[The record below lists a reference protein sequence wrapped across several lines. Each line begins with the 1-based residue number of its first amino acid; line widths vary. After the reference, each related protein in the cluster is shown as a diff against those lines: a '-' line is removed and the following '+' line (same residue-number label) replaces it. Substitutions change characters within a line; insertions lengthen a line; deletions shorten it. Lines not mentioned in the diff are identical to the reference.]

1 MIIVFLKTIFSIKST
16 PYSINFDSKHT
27 STNSS
32 FKKSNQ
38 IKTNNAKQPIIF
50 LMLRDKN

>member
-1 MIIVFLKTIFSIKST
+1 MIIIILRTIFSITST

-27 STNSS
+27 STNRS

-38 IKTNNAKQPIIF
+38 NKQSKETDNISDAS
-50 LMLRDKN
+50 R